1 MDEKELTVKSEDK
14 SDLVSKTKTIYDAT
28 FGEIFWKNFLAGF
41 SRSLGGILVY
51 LIFLFIFSG
60 VFFNFVLPKL
70 MPSINSYMNIF
81 NSLGSIPNT
90 KSGTGIIVPEN
101 LDLQKLF
108 GQ

>member
-1 MDEKELTVKSEDK
+1 MEKELVVKSEDK
-14 SDLVSKTKTIYDAT
+14 SDLVSKTKTIYNASP
-28 FGEIFWKNFLAGF
+28 GEIFWKNFLAGF

-70 MPSINSYMNIF
+70 MPSITNYMNLF
-81 NSLGSIPNT
+81 QSLGSSSNT
-90 KSGTGIIVPEN
+90 KSGSGIILPEN